1 MFTSPILLSIC
12 ASCVDIPSSTLSI
25 SLWSLVFMSL
35 TERLQEKITIIKVW
49 MTNTLK
55 FATVNDSQNKNTE
68 YHLRIKILKNI
79 TVTKSTAKF
88 FNWYLSYIWIDNLP
102 GHFLFC
108 LVHCISKWLGCKCV
122 YFDRVRQTTD
132 YYFTPLLDLKNLR
145 IYLPTSCYQSPVLP
159 LSIIKANFYGA
170 VLKVHFTP
178 LFHISYIFTAG
189 HSIKL
194 TRVKA

>member
-25 SLWSLVFMSL
+25 SLWSVFMSL

-49 MTNTLK
+49 MINTLK
-55 FATVNDSQNKNTE
+55 FTTVNDSQNKNTE

-178 LFHISYIFTAG
+178 FFHISHIFTAG

>member
-55 FATVNDSQNKNTE
+55 FTTVNDSQNKNTE

-79 TVTKSTAKF
+79 TVTKSTDKF

-102 GHFLFC
+102 VHFLFC

-132 YYFTPLLDLKNLR
+132 YYFTPLLDLKNLSS
-145 IYLPTSCYQSPVLP
+145 YFMLPITSAASQHNQSKFLW
-159 LSIIKANFYGA
+159 S
-170 VLKVHFTP
+170 
-178 LFHISYIFTAG
+178 
-189 HSIKL
+189 SIKSAFYATFSYFL
-194 TRVKA
+194 HFHSRAFYKAYKS